1 MTAGARIA
9 PEALAT
15 GQAIRS
21 IVLSR
26 GYVSRGEITETQPDA
41 ALDVLR

>member
-1 MTAGARIA
+1 M
-9 PEALAT
+9 
-15 GQAIRS
+15 
-21 IVLSR
+21 LSR